1 MALLAAAR
9 RWAVQQE
16 WNPLHALFRLF
27 TSVRFAIVMVL
38 VAALAALLGVVFPQA
53 PDPVRLNPA
62 AYDVWMEQQRARYG
76 VFAEWLR
83 NAGLFEVFHTYWFN
97 AIFFVLLAAVAVC
110 TTNRFAP
117 TWRMVRRPQKLVND
131 RFLERAHAH
140 AALDG
145 LSDPTAVE
153 RVLRAHR
160 YRVERV
166 AEREGAVYLFA
177 DRYPWAALATF
188 VTHLSLILFM
198 AGGIVS
204 KLTGFSAFLEVGEG
218 SWQPLFP
225 VVHPNQLLVE
235 NLDSVERRDAQGN
248 VIDYRTRLVIYRNGR
263 EICRGET
270 TVNDP
275 LRCAGYRF
283 HQATYS
289 GDGVALRVRDVR
301 TGALV
306 YSEAPLLSRQPAA
319 PSPRLVVRDA
329 GGAVLFDD
337 YLVLRPLDERRS
349 IALVP
354 IEAVQRVVP
363 VVLFRANDTD
373 PWQLGVIYL
382 RDKNN
387 PSDQDAQLVLRQGE
401 SGNGGGLTFTYAD
414 LRGLPSLIVQGI
426 PGIAPVA
433 LLQLVSEQDG
443 SLTLDVQNV
452 AHPEADT
459 AHLVLRP
466 GQPAR
471 VGDYEYLFDGR
482 REYSGIEV
490 RRDPGAWLIWAA
502 TALLLGGLLVTFYV
516 PRRRLWLKV
525 TPQRTLAAGIAER
538 TAPLSAELQRLL
550 EEARADTGA
559 PPRPP
564 VSARAL

>member
-16 WNPLHALFRLF
+16 WNPLRALFRLF

-38 VAALAALLGVVFPQA
+38 VAALAALLGVIFPQA

-76 VFAEWLR
+76 IFAEWLR
-83 NAGLFEVFHTYWFN
+83 HAGLFEVFHTYWFN

-110 TTNRFAP
+110 TANRFAP
-117 TWRMVRRPQKLVND
+117 TWRMVRRPQKLVSD

-140 AALDG
+140 AAADG
-145 LSDPTAVE
+145 LGDPAAVE
-153 RVLRAHR
+153 RVLRVHR

-166 AEREGAVYLFA
+166 AERDGAVYLFA

-218 SWQPLFP
+218 SWQPVFP
-225 VVHPNQLLVE
+225 VLHANQLLVE
-235 NLDSVERRDAQGN
+235 NLASIEGRDAQGN

-283 HQATYS
+283 HQASYS

-306 YSEAPLLSRQPAA
+306 YSEVPLLSRQPAA

-329 GGAVLFDD
+329 NGTVLFDD
-337 YLVLRPLDERRS
+337 YLVLRPLDDRRS

-363 VVLFRANDTD
+363 VVLFRSQDTD

-387 PSDQDAQLVLRQGE
+387 PSDQDAQVVLRQGE
-401 SGNGGGLTFTYAD
+401 SGNAGGLTFTYAD

-433 LLQLVSEQDG
+433 LLQLVNERDG
-443 SLTLDVQNV
+443 SLILDVQNV

-459 AHLVLRP
+459 AHLELRP
-466 GQPAR
+466 GQPVRA
-471 VGDYEYLFDGR
+471 GDYEYLFDGR
-482 REYSGIEV
+482 RAYSGIEV
-490 RRDPGAWLIWAA
+490 RRDPGAWLIWVA

-525 TPQRTLAAGIAER
+525 TPERTLAAGIAER

-550 EEARADTGA
+550 DEARGHAGRAERSPA
-559 PPRPP
+559 PAHR
-564 VSARAL
+564 L

>member
-16 WNPLHALFRLF
+16 WNPLRALFRLF

-38 VAALAALLGVVFPQA
+38 VAALAALLGVIFPQA

-76 VFAEWLR
+76 IFAEWLR
-83 NAGLFEVFHTYWFN
+83 HAGLFEVFHTYWFN

-110 TTNRFAP
+110 TANRFAP
-117 TWRMVRRPQKLVND
+117 TWRMVRRPQKLVSD

-140 AALDG
+140 AAADG
-145 LSDPTAVE
+145 LGDPAAVE

-166 AEREGAVYLFA
+166 AERDGAVYLFA

-218 SWQPLFP
+218 SWQPVFP
-225 VVHPNQLLVE
+225 VLHPNQLLVE
-235 NLDSVERRDAQGN
+235 NLASIEGRDAQGN

-283 HQATYS
+283 HQASYS

-306 YSEAPLLSRQPAA
+306 YSEVPLLSRQPAA

-329 GGAVLFDD
+329 NGTVLFDD
-337 YLVLRPLDERRS
+337 YLVLRPLDDRRS

-363 VVLFRANDTD
+363 VVLFRSQDTD

-387 PSDQDAQLVLRQGE
+387 PSDQDAQVVLRQGE
-401 SGNGGGLTFTYAD
+401 SGNAGGLTFTYAD

-433 LLQLVSEQDG
+433 LLQLVNERDG
-443 SLTLDVQNV
+443 SLILDVQNV

-459 AHLVLRP
+459 AHLELRP
-466 GQPAR
+466 GQPVRA
-471 VGDYEYLFDGR
+471 GDYEYLFDGR
-482 REYSGIEV
+482 RAYSGIEV
-490 RRDPGAWLIWAA
+490 RRDPGAWLIWVA

-525 TPQRTLAAGIAER
+525 TPERTLAAGIAER

-550 EEARADTGA
+550 DEARGHAGRAERSPA
-559 PPRPP
+559 PAHR
-564 VSARAL
+564 L